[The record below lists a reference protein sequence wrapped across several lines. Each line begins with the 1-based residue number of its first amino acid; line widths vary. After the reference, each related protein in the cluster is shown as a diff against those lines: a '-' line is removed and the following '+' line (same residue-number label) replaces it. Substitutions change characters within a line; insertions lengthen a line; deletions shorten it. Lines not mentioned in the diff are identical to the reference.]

1 MVLSG
6 NQYAKIYLVSKVK
19 SRGQYFNLNVESRKT
34 LLVLGGS
41 LGARRMNQL
50 IEKELENCFA
60 KCSDYLAMR
69 KVIFRR
75 L

>member
-1 MVLSG
+1 L
-6 NQYAKIYLVSKVK
+6 AKFIGIESK
-19 SRGQYFNLNVESRKT
+19 RAEAIQYFNLNENKRN
-34 LLVLGGS
+34 LLGSGWS
-41 LGARRMNQL
+41 LGERMNQL
-50 IEKELENCFA
+50 IEKKLENCFS